1 MGFINQVQQ
10 HLSSLSPGKK
20 KAADYI
26 IQNLEHFS
34 YATLANLSKEVGVSE
49 TTIIRLSYSL
59 GFDSFSQMQN
69 AVRNELLKA
78 PVAKTADAPLQ
89 GNFYADL
96 FEKEIEVI
104 RNMSARLDP
113 ENMDKICT
121 LLGEADNVLLVGA
134 RATYTAAEWFG
145 SRLYQMR
152 PNVHIIQPFYD
163 SRLDLIQKLTPSSVV
178 FCISFPRYARWTC
191 QYAET
196 AKSYGAQII
205 ALTDSLSSPLLS
217 FADHML
223 LIDLNQNEMGISSHI
238 PMYCLFDALL
248 SRLFFANPQA
258 TAHRLKEFENI
269 NKNFHLFFE

>member
-1 MGFINQVQQ
+1 MAFVNQVQQ

-34 YATLANLSKEVGVSE
+34 YATLANLSKEIGVSE

-69 AVRNELLKA
+69 AVRSELLKT
-78 PVAKTADAPLQ
+78 PDTRPSDAPSQ
-89 GNFYADL
+89 GNFYADI
-96 FEKEIEVI
+96 FEKEIEAI
-104 RNMSARLDP
+104 RNMSSRLDA
-113 ENMDKICT
+113 ENMDKICA
-121 LLGEADNVLLVGA
+121 LLAEADDVLLVGA

-152 PNVHIIQPFYD
+152 SNVHIIQPFYD
-163 SRLDLIQKLTPSSVV
+163 SRLDLIQRLTPSSVV
-178 FCISFPRYARWTC
+178 FCISFPRYAKWTC

-196 AKSYGAQII
+196 AKKYGARII
-205 ALTDSLSSPLLS
+205 VLTDSLSSPLLP

-223 LIDLNQNEMGISSHI
+223 LVDPNRNEMGISSHI
-238 PMYCLFDALL
+238 PMYCLFNALL
-248 SRLFFANPQA
+248 SRFFFTNPQA
-258 TAHRLKEFENI
+258 AAHRLKEFESI
-269 NKNFHLFFE
+269 NKNFHQFFE

>member
-1 MGFINQVQQ
+1 MGFVNQVQQ
-10 HLSSLSPGKK
+10 HLLSLSPGKK

-26 IQNLEHFS
+26 IQNLEYFS
-34 YATLANLSKEVGVSE
+34 YATLANLSKEIGVSE

-59 GFDSFSQMQN
+59 GFDSFSQMQT

-78 PVAKTADAPLQ
+78 PAAKTADDPSQ
-89 GNFYADL
+89 GNFYADI

-104 RNMSARLDP
+104 RNMSSRLDP

-121 LLGEADNVLLVGA
+121 LLVEADNVLLVGA

-152 PNVHIIQPFYD
+152 PNVHIVHPFYD

-196 AKSYGAQII
+196 AKNFGAQII
-205 ALTDSLSSPLLS
+205 ALTDSLSSPLLP
-217 FADHML
+217 FANHML
-223 LIDLNQNEMGISSHI
+223 LVDLNRNEMGISSHI

-248 SRLFFANPQA
+248 SRLFYTNQQS
-258 TAHRLKEFENI
+258 TAHRLKEFESI